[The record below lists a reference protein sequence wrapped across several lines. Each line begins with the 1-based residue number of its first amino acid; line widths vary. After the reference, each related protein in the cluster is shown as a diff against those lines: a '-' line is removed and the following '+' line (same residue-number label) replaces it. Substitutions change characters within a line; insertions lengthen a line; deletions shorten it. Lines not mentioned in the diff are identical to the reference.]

1 MPRRTTLTYSSEDA
15 PDVRSEQIY
24 VYYCKCGPVSVASAR
39 PAPQIHCLPAS
50 IVSSAGNRQP
60 SGKLSDT
67 GRHTVGRMVVDCLWV
82 EQAEGSLK
90 FMEVRVGKHSGA
102 TCLYAMGSLPKFCLY
117 CFSICPSGRRMSL
130 APPSLV

>member
-1 MPRRTTLTYSSEDA
+1 MLLALLDRMRRQRAASS
-15 PDVRSEQIY
+15 
-24 VYYCKCGPVSVASAR
+24 R
-39 PAPQIHCLPAS
+39 PAPQMHCLPVS

-60 SGKLSDT
+60 SGKLCDT
-67 GRHTVGRMVVDCLWV
+67 GQHTVGEMVVDCLWV
-82 EQAEGSLK
+82 EQAAGSLN
-90 FMEVRVGKHSGA
+90 FMGVKVGKHSGA